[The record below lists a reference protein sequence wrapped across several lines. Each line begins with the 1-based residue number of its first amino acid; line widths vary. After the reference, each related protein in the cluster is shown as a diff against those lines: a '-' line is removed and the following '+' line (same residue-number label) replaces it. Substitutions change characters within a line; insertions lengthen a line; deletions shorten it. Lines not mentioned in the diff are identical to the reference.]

1 MPNETNLPVGAGTR
15 SLAIVSDANVSGE
28 ISQAGVA
35 FGDLVETTGMAVAET
50 QNRLNTTSADSAT
63 ALASTQVDV
72 IAVQEKQRP
81 QRDCTP
87 YNGPFGFYGNVWC
100 QPPNEQ
106 SYLRNLGS
114 RWPME
119 TPPSLRNPK
128 PQPNTSDW

>member
-1 MPNETNLPVGAGTR
+1 MRR
-15 SLAIVSDANVSGE
+15 SAAAALAL
-28 ISQAGVA
+28 GVA
-35 FGDLVETTGMAVAET
+35 LTIIAPPAQAANFPAAVMRPDGA
-50 QNRLNTTSADSAT
+50 
-63 ALASTQVDV
+63 V